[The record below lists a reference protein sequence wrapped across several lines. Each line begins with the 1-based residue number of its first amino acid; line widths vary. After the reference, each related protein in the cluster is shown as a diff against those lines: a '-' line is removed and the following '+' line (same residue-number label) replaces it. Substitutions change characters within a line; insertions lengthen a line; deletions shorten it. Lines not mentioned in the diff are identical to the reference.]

1 MAKMMRLDR
10 FLTEC
15 GAGTRSE
22 VKNYI
27 KKGRVSVDGKSAK
40 DNGMKLDADTAVV
53 MFDGVALSYEE
64 FRYFMLNKPQGVVSA
79 TRDGLSD
86 TVIDLLAGE
95 ITKGLFPVGRLDKD
109 TEGFLLITN
118 DGQLGHELLS
128 PKKHVDK
135 KYIARV
141 DHELSEDEMK
151 IFAEGVD
158 IGDEKLTMPAEI
170 CRIEELVYEVVLREG
185 RYHQVKRMFEAF
197 GSTVMHLK
205 RVSMG
210 AVQLDESLAPGEYR
224 RLTEEE
230 VEALRRK

>member
-1 MAKMMRLDR
+1 MPKMMRLDR
-10 FLTEC
+10 YLTEC

-22 VKNYI
+22 VKNLI
-27 KKGRVSVDGKSAK
+27 KKGRVSVDGQPVK
-40 DNGMKLDADTAVV
+40 DNSIKLDAENAVV
-53 MFDGVALSYEE
+53 VLDGIQLCYEE

-79 TRDGLSD
+79 TRDGLSS
-86 TVIDLLAGE
+86 TVIELLEGE
-95 ITKGLFPVGRLDKD
+95 NPKGLFPVGRLDKD

-141 DHELSEDEMK
+141 DRELSEEEMK

-158 IGDEKLTMPAEI
+158 IGDEKPTMPAEI
-170 CRIEELVYEVVLREG
+170 RRVDELLYEVILREG

-197 GSTVMHLK
+197 GSTVVYLK

-210 AVQLDESLAPGEYR
+210 ALGLDESLAPGEYR
-224 RLTEEE
+224 RLTADEL
-230 VEALRRK
+230 EALRR